1 MSVSILSAAYGGEQW
16 SPRIAAMTEDMTST
30 WGDWGV
36 SSEIGKLHAVL
47 LRRPGSELEAV
58 VDFDAMQMRSDLLPD
73 RVREQHDALA
83 DAYRAAGVMVHYVE
97 RGRIDKPNAMFV
109 RDLMLMTPEGAI
121 VTRPASTVRAGEER
135 LIAEAL
141 AQLGVPIL
149 MSVHGS
155 ATFEGADVIWVDEK
169 LCFLAEGL
177 RTNEEVADQVERML
191 REIGVAEVVRIGL
204 PHGAMHL
211 DGLLAIID
219 RDLAVIWPRRTPFK
233 TVNIL
238 RKRGFR
244 FIEVEDEQEAQH
256 CLPMNFVALGP
267 GEILMPAG
275 GSNMADKYEAAGARC
290 HVVDISECIKAGGG
304 IHCMTGFLKRDAV
317 CTTTSG
323 EDHRMRVFAEQSG
336 ASRDGA

>member
-1 MSVSILSAAYGGEQW
+1 MSVSILSAAYGGELW
-16 SPRIAAMTEDMTST
+16 SPRTVAMTEDMASV

-47 LRRPGSELEAV
+47 LRRPGSELDAIT
-58 VDFDAMQMRSDLLPD
+58 DFNAMQMRSDLCPE

-83 DAYRAAGVMVHYVE
+83 DAYRAAGVAVHYVE

-135 LIAEAL
+135 LVAEAL

-155 ATFEGADVIWVDEK
+155 GTFEGADVIWVDEH

-177 RTNEEVADQVERML
+177 RTNEEGSNQVERML
-191 REIGVAEVVRIGL
+191 REIGVAEIVRVGL

-219 RDLAVIWPRRTPFK
+219 RDLAVVWPRRTPFK
-233 TVNIL
+233 AVSTL

-244 FIEVEDEQEAQH
+244 FVEVDDEREAQE
-256 CLPMNFVALGP
+256 CLPMNFVALAP

-275 GSNMADKYEAAGARC
+275 GSSMREKYEAAGVRC
-290 HVVDISECIKAGGG
+290 HVVEIGECIKAGGG
-304 IHCMTGFLKRDAV
+304 IHCMTGFLKRD
-317 CTTTSG
+317 SL
-323 EDHRMRVFAEQSG
+323 
-336 ASRDGA
+336 